1 MARKA
6 TTDTALPIRSSVMSP
21 VVCPA
26 QAHRSNKVQALRKTK
41 IEAKRRTI
49 SHATSERRIGFIART
64 LRTFAQIAS
73 VISRHQPPRARPDP
87 RRRGPRD

>member
-6 TTDTALPIRSSVMSP
+6 TTDTALPIASSVMSP

-41 IEAKRRTI
+41 IEAKRSTI

-73 VISRHQPPRARPDP
+73 VISRYRPPHPRPNP
-87 RRRGPRD
+87 LRHGPRD